1 MFCSALTFP
10 RRLAD
15 TRDCSFSNRQAKHQ
29 MNSLSKHEPFF
40 FCGTTSASQE
50 FLLFYY
56 FALQQ
61 TTSRGF
67 FCYFFSTTWTF
78 FFLANQN
85 NTLHNGHSPQIWNL
99 HQAGKLLS
107 CIRARIYATLDI
119 YAATLPLQVPC
130 SLELIFPNFSSILT
144 FYFPHFTSTR
154 NRFPTYTLQ
163 LLYCNFSWE
172 VCPLR
177 CTIPRNSL
185 FQLVLRIEITPGM
198 SRVPFP

>member
-67 FCYFFSTTWTF
+67 FCYFFPRRGLFSSWPTKTTHSTM
-78 FFLANQN
+78 
-85 NTLHNGHSPQIWNL
+85 
-99 HQAGKLLS
+99 
-107 CIRARIYATLDI
+107 
-119 YAATLPLQVPC
+119 ATLPKYGTFTRLG
-130 SLELIFPNFSSILT
+130 NFSAA
-144 FYFPHFTSTR
+144 YEPGFT
-154 NRFPTYTLQ
+154 Q
-163 LLYCNFSWE
+163 H
-172 VCPLR
+172 
-177 CTIPRNSL
+177 
-185 FQLVLRIEITPGM
+185 
-198 SRVPFP
+198 